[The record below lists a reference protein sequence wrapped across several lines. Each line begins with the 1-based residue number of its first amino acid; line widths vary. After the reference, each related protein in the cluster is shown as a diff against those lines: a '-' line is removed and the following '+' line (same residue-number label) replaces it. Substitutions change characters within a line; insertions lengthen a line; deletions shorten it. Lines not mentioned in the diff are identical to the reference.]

1 MVYMSGSKMA
11 RHAASLTNQTTIF
24 GIMGG
29 IPSRTNRRVSSI
41 RALQIHSTSSLAGMP
56 TRPGPGLEYMRRL
69 GILSVNPQASGGVGK
84 RVLLYTTGQQQPVTH

>member
-1 MVYMSGSKMA
+1 MSGSKIA
-11 RHAASLTNQTTIF
+11 RNAASLTNQTSIF

-29 IPSRTNRRVSSI
+29 LAPSTNIAQGVKRFRLRRARNRQTIP
-41 RALQIHSTSSLAGMP
+41 LK
-56 TRPGPGLEYMRRL
+56 PGPGLEYMRRK